1 MCQRVNRVWLQWIFS
16 PRLPHHFSSP
26 VSAVWNITPSP
37 ANLLPFS
44 PFFSAFQP
52 GYRERAR
59 ARASEHTEQL
69 IKWSWKLWRKGSW
82 FIIFQVKQISDFYF
96 YFFFQMGIG
105 SRQASNAF
113 GLLIMLLRAPM
124 RNVCCVQK
132 AFLFIDVQNRS
143 IRVRLYR
150 FMNIAI
156 ILVIHRG
163 YNTIYSLFISFY
175 TYSIKFTMSHGERG
189 RCSGIERQS

>member
-1 MCQRVNRVWLQWIFS
+1 MNILTKAPASLLLSCLCSLKYNTLPCKSAPILTLFLCLPAWLQGES
-16 PRLPHHFSSP
+16 ES
-26 VSAVWNITPSP
+26 
-37 ANLLPFS
+37 
-44 PFFSAFQP
+44 
-52 GYRERAR
+52 E
-59 ARASEHTEQL
+59 SEHTEQL

-124 RNVCCVQK
+124 HNVCCVQK